1 MTERENVTEFDLP
14 PHHTLPPHVRDRML
28 TGVREDLHR
37 PRRRVKAPVGAAAAV
52 AVLAGGAFVVTGT
65 TGDGDPTVSPAA
77 GGSAERDRCAAA
89 VESAGRTA
97 DFPDRASWEVVSSA
111 ELDLT
116 TLTEFRAGEKRVFC
130 ETSETSVSLSAPVAA
145 AEIPDGTGVRAAMT
159 TPNGTVV
166 GLAGDAVDGVHLAV
180 PADDR
185 TRDAAERGELTVRGE
200 GPHINVIPVQ
210 DGVFRTALAHH
221 DITDRTLS
229 AHLTPSGENRD
240 DSTVEREGR
249 PLRPVPPEL
258 VVTDRPAPEP
268 DRSSAEGRM
277 LAECLTGPDD
287 GPGGAVADARTWR
300 TGATLSEQ
308 VETGIETE
316 EGETSLGYEIS
327 FVMGV
332 NDQAVGICSPE
343 PSWHFTAHPS
353 PDEATSPEKPVAPVK
368 GSYEGGGFR
377 VAGVLDEGIVRVE
390 LSGGDTEVSAESRE
404 RTFAAFVPG
413 VGLEDSTDTAEAGL
427 SVRAYDADG
436 ALVHE
441 GPLPTIPKK

>member
-1 MTERENVTEFDLP
+1 MTERENANEFDLP

-37 PRRRVKAPVGAAAAV
+37 PQRRVKAPVGAAAAV

-116 TLTEFRAGEKRVFC
+116 TVTEFRAGETRVFC

-145 AEIPDGTGVRAAMT
+145 GGPPDGTGVRAAMT

-180 PADDR
+180 PADDS
-185 TRDAAERGELTVRGE
+185 TEDAAERGELRVRGT
-200 GPHINVIPVQ
+200 GPHINVVPVEN
-210 DGVFRTALAHH
+210 GVFRTALAHH
-221 DITDRTLS
+221 DLTDRTLS
-229 AHLTPSGENRD
+229 AHITPSGEDRN
-240 DSTVEREGR
+240 DSTVARKGQ
-249 PLRPVPPEL
+249 PLPPVPPEL
-258 VVTDRPAPEP
+258 VVTDRPAQEP

-277 LAECLTGPDD
+277 LTECLTGPDD
-287 GPGGAVADARTWR
+287 GRGGAVVDARTWR
-300 TGATLSEQ
+300 AGATLREQ
-308 VETGIETE
+308 VETEIETG
-316 EGETSLGYEIS
+316 EGTTSLGHEIA

-332 NDQAVGICSPE
+332 NDRAVGICSPE

-353 PDEATSPEKPVAPVK
+353 PDEATSPEKPVAPVQ
-368 GSYEGGGFR
+368 GSYEGGGIW
-377 VAGVLDEGIVRVE
+377 VAGVLDEGIARVE
-390 LSGGDTEVSAESRE
+390 LSGGDTEVSAEARE

-413 VGLEDSTDTAEAGL
+413 VEFGDTTDTAEAGL

-436 ALVHE
+436 APVHE
-441 GPLPTIPKK
+441 GPLPTLPEK